1 MRAAVCLSGA
11 FFGCLGVILPRVAM
25 LYLTGVSSQ
34 EQASA
39 VTPFSHRSDYQTGY
53 LIENHVIARPK
64 LPSLKVSKLAM
75 MAFLMV

>member
-1 MRAAVCLSGA
+1 VRAAVCLSGA

-34 EQASA
+34 GQASA
-39 VTPFSHRSDYQTGY
+39 VTPFSHRFDCQTGY
-53 LIENHVIARPK
+53 LIENHAIARPK

>member
-1 MRAAVCLSGA
+1 
-11 FFGCLGVILPRVAM
+11 M

-75 MAFLMV
+75 MVSLMV

>member
-1 MRAAVCLSGA
+1 
-11 FFGCLGVILPRVAM
+11 M
-25 LYLTGVSSQ
+25 LYLTGVSSKD
-34 EQASA
+34 QASA